1 MYKNC
6 VKRIIDI
13 ILSLIMFIPLMLIIL
28 VFGLFIKIEDNGPI
42 FYCGKRLG
50 KNKKVF
56 RMYKLR
62 SMKVDAPDLRNDD
75 GTTFNSDNDPR
86 LLKIGSFIRKTS
98 IDELPQIINVL
109 KGDMSF
115 IGPRPDLDSQII
127 YYENSEKDQ
136 AKFLVKPGIT
146 GYAQCN
152 GRNELDWNEKLK
164 FDHYYVDNVC
174 FLLDV
179 QIFFKTIK
187 NVLLRKGVNQ
197 SKKEKKNENNY
208 FS

>member
-6 VKRIIDI
+6 IKRIIDI
-13 ILSLIMFIPLMLIIL
+13 ILSLIIFIPLTLIVLI
-28 VFGLFIKIEDNGPI
+28 FGIFIKVEDKGPI
-42 FYCGKRLG
+42 FYCGNRLG
-50 KNKKVF
+50 MNKKVF

-62 SMKVDAPDLRNDD
+62 SMKLNAPDLRNDD

-115 IGPRPDLDSQII
+115 IGPRPDLDSQIV
-127 YYENSEKDQ
+127 YYENSDKDQ

-164 FDHYYVDNVC
+164 LDHYYVDNVS
-174 FLLDV
+174 FSLDV
-179 QIFFKTIK
+179 QIFFKTVK

-197 SKKEKKNENNY
+197 SNQEEE
-208 FS
+208 